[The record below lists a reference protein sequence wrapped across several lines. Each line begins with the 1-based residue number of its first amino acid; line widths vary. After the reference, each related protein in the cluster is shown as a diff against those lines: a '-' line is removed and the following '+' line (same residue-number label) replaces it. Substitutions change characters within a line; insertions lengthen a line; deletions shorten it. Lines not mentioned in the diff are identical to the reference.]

1 MSDAPGW
8 LARLR
13 AWLRA
18 PAASPDGFELVVID
32 TETSGLDLARDRLL
46 SIGAVSVRDNVLDV
60 ADSFHALLR
69 QREPTVGADILIH
82 RIGTG
87 LQASGEPPELVLRAF
102 SDWCAGRWAVGYH
115 ADFDRRML
123 LRASREAGLPA
134 PSLAGWMDLAVLAP
148 ALMPER
154 RLRGKRPASLDE
166 WLEALGIDEVDRH
179 DALGDAYATAQLLL
193 PLLHAARARGL
204 TRPAALAAESA
215 AAARLRELSR

>member
-1 MSDAPGW
+1 MFEPAGRAAQIVSLIRATVPDVIAVYGFGSM
-8 LARLR
+8 ARGQ
-13 AWLRA
+13 A
-18 PAASPDGFELVVID
+18 
-32 TETSGLDLARDRLL
+32 T
-46 SIGAVSVRDNVLDV
+46 
-60 ADSFHALLR
+60 ADSD
-69 QREPTVGADILIH
+69 V
-82 RIGTG
+82 
-87 LQASGEPPELVLRAF
+87 
-102 SDWCAGRWAVGYH
+102 
-115 ADFDRRML
+115 
-123 LRASREAGLPA
+123 
-134 PSLAGWMDLAVLAP
+134 DLAVLAP